1 MFLSHI
7 EVTIKLFFKVRFVF
21 FFIEELE
28 LNLFISKFKGFYTSE
43 KPKKTANI
51 FWHHH
56 WFPCEVM
63 SEEPAQEFH
72 SDDVSLSID
81 ANF

>member
-7 EVTIKLFFKVRFVF
+7 EVTIFFNVKFVFF

-28 LNLFISKFKGFYTSE
+28 LNLFISKFKGFYTSVSLR
-43 KPKKTANI
+43 KQPT
-51 FWHHH
+51 FYWHHH
-56 WFPCEVM
+56 WFLCEVM